1 MGLEDKELF
10 PKVSS
15 SIMTNAILDD
25 FSGTATD
32 LWMVTKLKV
41 NRQTESAPIMR
52 EILFEPQYSIY
63 YSVSDSSSID
73 LKRIID
79 SFSDPVFALSLGRSD
94 EMIEVK
100 DCTKVNLD
108 PALDQYFKNTIL
120 PFNYKAFFDRYDNL
134 PLRKGQTFSLPQV
147 MSIPISFKIDGGGIR
162 TPLENLQV
170 TMVYDRAVK
179 IKDRHDGWVDDEHR
193 KFFLY

>member
-1 MGLEDKELF
+1 MGLEDRELF
-10 PKVSS
+10 PNVSS
-15 SIMTNAILDD
+15 SIKTNAVLDD

-41 NRQTESAPIMR
+41 GMDPESAPIIR
-52 EILFEPQYSIY
+52 EMLFEPQYSIY

-73 LKRIID
+73 LDNIIE
-79 SFSDPVFALSLGRSD
+79 FFYDPVFALSLGRSD

-100 DCTKVNLD
+100 ECVKVNLE
-108 PALDQYFKNTIL
+108 AASNQYFKNTIL
-120 PFNYKAFFDRYDNL
+120 PFNYKGFLDRYDNL

-147 MSIPISFKIDGGGIR
+147 MLIPISFNIEDDGIR
-162 TPLENLQV
+162 RPSENLQV

-179 IKDRHDGWVDDEHR
+179 IKNRDDGWVDNDQR
-193 KFFLY
+193 RFFLY